1 MKEFIE
7 KLISRLEE
15 KKNRYQ
21 ELAYDSNFDGW
32 AEEEKQYLAKEEM
45 CEEIIEI
52 INELTKKYNKKY
64 EPAIDL
70 IEYGVDGYNLH
81 LKEQYRKGYEDA
93 KKDNDWIP
101 CSEKLPKA
109 NIQVIVTAEKDG
121 HKYTTDA
128 YFYNGKFYN
137 KHYYKIPVG
146 ELNNSSVGDN
156 VLAWQ
161 PLPAPYEE
169 VNK

>member
-70 IEYGVDGYNLH
+70 IEYGVDG
-81 LKEQYRKGYEDA
+81 
-93 KKDNDWIP
+93 
-101 CSEKLPKA
+101 
-109 NIQVIVTAEKDG
+109 
-121 HKYTTDA
+121 
-128 YFYNGKFYN
+128 
-137 KHYYKIPVG
+137 
-146 ELNNSSVGDN
+146 
-156 VLAWQ
+156 
-161 PLPAPYEE
+161 
-169 VNK
+169 